1 MLNGILQSA
10 ISGVNAS
17 VQKVTAASGNIAN
30 VSTTSYKRTDIANHT
45 LATRQTGTAYASGGV
60 LTSPRLQADVQG
72 LLGAST
78 SPTDMAISGNGYFPV
93 SRTATQGSGALY
105 SRDGSFAPDAQ
116 GNLVNASG
124 YYLLARPANDSQDL
138 SPVNVQRIGGTAQ
151 ASTHLS
157 VGANLPATAS
167 VGDVHTVS
175 AQATD
180 SLGNSHTVQLHFTA
194 QTNGAF
200 QLTIPGA
207 QQGSTAGSAYDV
219 SVQFDATGAMVST
232 PPAVAIASPSSGAAD
247 LSMTL
252 DLSGMT
258 RLGGD
263 FTLHSLHSDGA
274 RFGTVSSVSVSPQGT
289 LSATFSNGETR
300 AVADIAVATFVNP
313 QGLEALGGNTYR
325 ATDASG
331 APLYDGAGA
340 GQIQG
345 GALELSNTDLATE
358 FANLIVAHTSYSASL
373 KVLSAGEDMARSLM
387 DVRT

>member
-17 VQKVTAASGNIAN
+17 VQKVAAASGNIAN

-45 LATRQTGTAYASGGV
+45 LATRQSGTAYASGGV

-93 SRTATQGSGALY
+93 SRTASAESGALY
-105 SRDGSFAPDAQ
+105 TRDGSFAPDAQ

-124 YYLLARPANDSQDL
+124 YYLLARPADGSQDL
-138 SPVNVQRIGGTAQ
+138 APVNVQSIGGTAQ
-151 ASTHLS
+151 ASSYLS
-157 VGANLPATAS
+157 VGANLPADAK
-167 VGDVHTVS
+167 VGDVHTVF

-180 SLGNSHTVQLHFTA
+180 SLGNSHTVPLHFTA
-194 QTNGAF
+194 QANGAF
-200 QLTIPGA
+200 QLSIPDA
-207 QQGSTAGSAYDV
+207 QQGSTAGPAYDV
-219 SVQFDATGAMVST
+219 TVQFDATGAMTSSL
-232 PPAVAIASPSSGAAD
+232 PAIAIASSPNGAED
-247 LSMTL
+247 MSMTL

-258 RLGGD
+258 RFAGD
-263 FTLHSLHSDGA
+263 FILNTVHSDGA

-289 LSATFSNGETR
+289 LSATFSNGEIR

-313 QGLEALGGNTYR
+313 QGLEAIGGNTYR

-358 FANLIVAHTSYSASL
+358 FANLIVAQASYSASL
-373 KVLSAGEDMARSLM
+373 KVLSAGDEMARSLM
-387 DVRT
+387 DVRV